1 MAIEVTAATLVD
13 VIEIG
18 FLFYAAYRDDT
29 PPFSL
34 SHTHSNTE
42 MVPTR
47 SDNYKRGF

>member
-1 MAIEVTAATLVD
+1 MTAATLVD

-29 PPFSL
+29 PPSL

>member
-1 MAIEVTAATLVD
+1 MTAATLVD

-18 FLFYAAYRDDT
+18 FLFYAAYRDDP
-29 PPFSL
+29 PPF

>member
-1 MAIEVTAATLVD
+1 MTAATLVD

-18 FLFYAAYRDDT
+18 FLFYAAYRDD
-29 PPFSL
+29 PPPLLSF